1 MNSEIKREIE
11 ALKEDIKRNDNVLEI
26 ERERIAEQ
34 LKGSMGKDIRDV
46 MDGKI
51 VVKLSF
57 KERLRNFLLR
67 IFNTI

>member
-1 MNSEIKREIE
+1 MNSEIKREID

>member
-26 ERERIAEQ
+26 ERERIDEQ

-46 MDGKI
+46 MNGKI

>member
-46 MDGKI
+46 MNGKI